1 MLSKIKF
8 ILALSLGLGL
18 ASLAH
23 AGFVGG
29 TVGANYLTPDTNSP
43 LFDATPPSAVVLAG
57 GTVFDFGGF
66 TATVTDTNILINFVM
81 DFPIGG
87 GVAFDGAHF
96 FDVGHTVQGISSLT
110 FVGSDVA
117 GFIDTMAYS
126 WVPDDIFFNFA
137 GLSLNAGEYISVDV
151 NFASGSAVPEPATLV
166 LVGLGFAGLSLK
178 RRKA

>member
-57 GTVFDFGGF
+57 GTVFDFGGLF
-66 TATVTDTNILINFVM
+66 TATVTDSNIRIDVTA
-81 DFPIGG
+81 DFPGG
-87 GVAFDGAHF
+87 LGVFSGPHFWDASLTIPSISGVALAG
-96 FDVGHTVQGISSLT
+96 T
-110 FVGSDVA
+110 DVA
-117 GFIDTMAYS
+117 GFSGAFS
-126 WVPDDIFFNFA
+126 VAPDDIFFNFA
-137 GLSLNAGEYISVDV
+137 GLDFVVGQYISLDV
-151 NFASGSAVPEPATLV
+151 SFDAGSAVPEPTTLV
-166 LVGLGFAGLSLK
+166 LLGLGFAGLSLK